1 MKAES
6 EHLFRR
12 GRRGILYLRKR
23 IPLHL
28 LDAYPRGKAEIL
40 VSLRTSD
47 EDLAKQR
54 LLETDDHLRQQGLDD
69 DEFEELGE
77 RLVGQPKELWQLPAR
92 GQSQR
97 LLPAMLNFVKLCGVE
112 AVPPAHEQRRDEVAG
127 LMVDDVR
134 HDAALGWYLHITD
147 LPSVAW
153 AARTYL
159 SDVFSTDIFLS
170 RPYTNTSR

>member
-12 GRRGILYLRKR
+12 GKRGILYLRKR

-97 LLPAMLNFVKLCGVE
+97 LLPAMLNFSGSSPKTT
-112 AVPPAHEQRRDEVAG
+112 RR
-127 LMVDDVR
+127 
-134 HDAALGWYLHITD
+134 
-147 LPSVAW
+147 
-153 AARTYL
+153 ART
-159 SDVFSTDIFLS
+159 V
-170 RPYTNTSR
+170 TSRTRRRFSDGIRRTRRRGATSRSPGRRAPI